1 MSFLTKIRVAALT
14 SALLAGLTTMAVPA
28 LAQEDA
34 RTLDDMLDLV
44 KRGIVRED
52 RLAKEREA
60 KFIANKEAQ
69 VAAIQK
75 AQDLRNQEEAR
86 SNQLQRQFQANKE
99 VLLNKRKEF
108 KEAKGELEEL
118 FGHINS
124 AAGDLRDTVELSL
137 VSVQIPEREVFLTN
151 LIEKLKG
158 VKLPEIKE
166 IETLWS
172 MFFEEIVESGK
183 VVSFNT
189 DYSKSSGERVSGEVV
204 RVGSFNIVTDGG
216 NYLRYSTESGG
227 SATLG
232 ELPKQPASKFVNWA
246 QDLAASSE
254 GAHRFGVDPTG
265 PTGGSLLYAFIDTPS
280 LVDRWHQ
287 GRIVGY
293 VITVVG
299 IIGMLIALWRF
310 IVLMIMGGRVSA
322 QLKRK
327 QASTDNP
334 LGRVL
339 AVHEES
345 PNMDNE
351 TLELKLNEAVL
362 KEIPSIE
369 NSLTLIKI
377 IAAVAPLLGLLGTV
391 TGMII
396 TFQAITIFGA
406 GDPKTMA
413 GGISSALVT
422 TVLGLVVAIPTLLA
436 HTIVSGRAKR
446 IIQILEEQAAGII
459 ARNAEEQ
466 R

>member
-1 MSFLTKIRVAALT
+1 MKSIFKFKALAAVV
-14 SALLAGLTTMAVPA
+14 LAGILATGVAPAV
-28 LAQEDA
+28 AQDGA
-34 RTLDDMLDLV
+34 RTLEDLLELIQ
-44 KRGIVRED
+44 RGKVRED

-69 VAAIQK
+69 VEAI
-75 AQDLRNQEEAR
+75 ANSTEIRNQEKAR
-86 SNQLQRQFQANKE
+86 AERLELEFQANKE
-99 VLLNKRKEF
+99 KLKEKRQALKV
-108 KEAKGELEEL
+108 AKGELEEL

-124 AAGDLRDTVELSL
+124 AAGDLRDTVDVSL
-137 VSVQIPEREVFLTN
+137 VSVQYPNRQEFLTG
-151 LIEKLKG
+151 LIDKLKG
-158 VKLPEIKE
+158 VSLPEIEE
-166 IETLWS
+166 IEQLW
-172 MFFEEIVESGK
+172 FEFQREIAESGRI
-183 VVSFNT
+183 VAFNA
-189 DYSKSSGERVSGEVV
+189 DYASAAGDPVSGEIV
-204 RVGSFNIVTDGG
+204 RVGSFNMVTKDG
-216 NYLRYSTESGG
+216 NYLKYEAQADGTAALS
-227 SATLG
+227 
-232 ELPKQPASKFVNWA
+232 ELPKQPQGKFVAWA
-246 QDLAASSE
+246 KTLAGASE
-254 GAHRFGVDPTG
+254 GAHRFGADPTG
-265 PTGGSLLYAFIDTPS
+265 PSGGSLLNAFIDTPS

-287 GRIVGY
+287 GRLVGY
-293 VITVVG
+293 VITAVG
-299 IIGMLIALWRF
+299 AVGMLIALWRF
-310 IVLMIMGGRVSA
+310 FVLMFVGSKVNS
-322 QLKRK
+322 QLRSDT
-327 QASTDNP
+327 ASTDNP

-377 IAAVAPLLGLLGTV
+377 ISAVAPLLGLLGTV

-436 HTIVSGRAKR
+436 HTIVNGRAKR

-459 ARNAEEQ
+459 ARNAEK
-466 R
+466 RS